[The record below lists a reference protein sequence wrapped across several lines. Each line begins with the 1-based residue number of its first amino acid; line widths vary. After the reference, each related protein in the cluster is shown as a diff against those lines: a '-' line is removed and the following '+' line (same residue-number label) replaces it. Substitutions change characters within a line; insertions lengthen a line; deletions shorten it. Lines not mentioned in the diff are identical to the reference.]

1 MGDQIRVR
9 FAPSPTGEPHLGTL
23 RTAIFN
29 WLFARNTGG
38 KFIIR
43 IEDTDQLRKVE
54 NATEHLLQAMKWLGV
69 DWDDGPYYQSQRL
82 QLYTKVIDQ
91 LIESGNAYR
100 CYCSPEELAKV
111 REKQQQLKQIRGYN
125 RHCRNLSSSE
135 KQKYGNNGIKS
146 VVRFAMP
153 LEGKTEF
160 TDLIRSKVSFENR
173 LIDDCVILKSD
184 KFPTYH
190 LANVV
195 DDHAMNISHV
205 LRAEEWLSST
215 PRHIQIYKA
224 LDWTIPKF
232 AHLPMI
238 LAPDKSKLSK
248 RHGATSVLEYMRQG
262 YLPEAMFNF
271 LTLLGW
277 SLDDKTEIISVS
289 DITKHFTIERISKS
303 AAIFNSEKLG
313 WINGVYI
320 RELKPDVLAGI
331 LLEYWENNPVKDIP
345 KSLEKSYLTKIIP
358 LIQKRLKTLDD
369 ASQLISFFFK
379 EDVEYTTNELIQK
392 GMSPEETKHAL
403 QEVLNI
409 LKTMKTFETTGIEEN
424 LRSLSKQLGIK
435 VGQLFGTL
443 RVATTGLSVAPP
455 LFETMEILGQ
465 TRTIASIKNAI
476 KKLSW

>member
-1 MGDQIRVR
+1 MGTQIRVR

-43 IEDTDQLRKVE
+43 IEDTDQSRKVE
-54 NATEHLLQAMKWLGV
+54 NASDHMIQAMEWLGV
-69 DWDDGPYYQSQRL
+69 DWDDGPYYQSERL
-82 QLYTKVIDQ
+82 ELYTEVINQ
-91 LIESGNAYR
+91 LIHSENAYR
-100 CYCSPEELAKV
+100 CYCSPEKLTKI
-111 REKQQQLKQIRGYN
+111 REKQQQLKQIHGYN
-125 RHCRNLSSSE
+125 RHCRNLSNIE
-135 KQKYGNNGIKS
+135 KENYESNGAKS

-153 LEGKTEF
+153 LEGTTEF
-160 TDLIRSKVSFENR
+160 TDLVKSKVSFENN

-195 DDHAMNISHV
+195 DDHSMNITHV

-224 LDWTIPKF
+224 LNWTIPKF

-238 LAPDKSKLSK
+238 LAADKSKLSK
-248 RHGATSVLEYMRQG
+248 RHGATSVLEYRRQG

-277 SLDDKTEIISVS
+277 SLDDKTDIISIP

-303 AAIFNSEKLG
+303 AAIFNSDKLD
-313 WINGVYI
+313 WLNGIYI
-320 RELKPDVLAGI
+320 RQLKPDDLAEI
-331 LLEYWENNPVKDIP
+331 LLEYWRNNPVKDIP
-345 KSLEKSYLTKIIP
+345 NSLEKSYITKIIP

-369 ASQLISFFFK
+369 ASPLISFFFK
-379 EDVEYTTNELIQK
+379 DEVEYIPSDLIQK
-392 GMSPEETKHAL
+392 DMTLKKTKHAL
-403 QEVLNI
+403 QEILNI
-409 LKTMKTFETTGIEEN
+409 LKPMKTFNATTIEQN
-424 LRSLSKQLGIK
+424 LRNLVAQLGIK
-435 VGQLFGTL
+435 SGQLFGTL

-455 LFETMEILGQ
+455 LFETMEILGH
-465 TRTIASIKNAI
+465 TRTIDSVKNAI
-476 KKLSW
+476 KKLS

>member
-1 MGDQIRVR
+1 MGTQNRVR

-43 IEDTDQLRKVE
+43 IEDTDQSRKVE
-54 NATEHLLQAMKWLGV
+54 NASEHMLQAMEWLGV
-69 DWDDGPYYQSQRL
+69 DWDEGPYYQSERL
-82 QLYTKVIDQ
+82 ELYTEVINQ
-91 LIESGNAYR
+91 LLQSENAYR

-111 REKQQQLKQIRGYN
+111 REKQQQLKQIHGYN
-125 RHCRNLSSSE
+125 RNCRNLSNIE
-135 KQKYGNNGIKS
+135 KQNHESNGDKS

-153 LEGKTEF
+153 LEGTTEF
-160 TDLIRSKVSFENR
+160 TDLVKSKVSFKNN
-173 LIDDCVILKSD
+173 LLDDCIILKSD

-190 LANVV
+190 LANVI
-195 DDHAMNISHV
+195 DDHSMNITHV

-224 LDWTIPKF
+224 LNWTIPKF

-277 SLDDKTEIISVS
+277 SLDDKTDIISTP

-303 AAIFNSEKLG
+303 AAIFNSEKLD

-320 RELKPDVLAGI
+320 RQLKPDVLAEI
-331 LLEYWENNPVKDIP
+331 LLEYWKNNPVKDIP
-345 KSLEKSYLTKIIP
+345 NLLEKSYLTKIVP

-369 ASQLISFFFK
+369 ASPLISFFFK
-379 EDVEYTTNELIQK
+379 DEVTYITSDLIQK
-392 GMSPEETKHAL
+392 NMTSKKTKHAL
-403 QEVLNI
+403 QEILSI
-409 LKTMKTFETTGIEEN
+409 LKTMNTFDATTIEQN
-424 LRSLSKQLGIK
+424 LRNLVDQSGIK
-435 VGQLFGTL
+435 SGQLFGTL
-443 RVATTGLSVAPP
+443 RVATTGLNVAPP

-465 TRTIASIKNAI
+465 ARTIISVKNAI
-476 KKLSW
+476 KKLS